1 MITHIVLF
9 RPRASLSA
17 DERQAVSSSLASLV
31 KNCPEIRACRV
42 GQRIR
47 HGLPGYE
54 QAMREDFEYALLL
67 DFDTVE
73 GLKQY
78 LQHPRHTALG
88 QFFTEGA
95 AASLA
100 YDFEM
105 TPVGMSASV

>member
-9 RPRASLSA
+9 RPRITLSDEQRRAIAASLT
-17 DERQAVSSSLASLV
+17 SLV
-31 KNCPEIRACRV
+31 ASCPAISACRV

-54 QAMREDFEYALLL
+54 QAMREDFEYALILE
-67 DFDTVE
+67 FDTID
-73 GLKQY
+73 GLKEY
-78 LQHPRHTALG
+78 LQHPRHAALG

-105 TPVGMSASV
+105 SECRHLSD